1 MVTAKKSTKKTAAK
15 KPPVKNKTTVR
26 STTTKQKR
34 APRKKQAAMSSFHRA
49 ENTESFMSFK
59 VTVQTVYWLL
69 IGLLVILLAMWV
81 LKLQNDINNI
91 YDQIDESNRQSE
103 MLDQKEL
110 QITREKH
117 AQQ

>member
-1 MVTAKKSTKKTAAK
+1 MVTAKKTTKKATAK

-26 STTTKQKR
+26 ATTTKQKR
-34 APRKKQAAMSSFHRA
+34 APRKKQAAMSSFRPVK
-49 ENTESFMSFK
+49 NTETFMSFK

-81 LKLQNDINNI
+81 LKLQNDINYI
-91 YDQIDESNRQSE
+91 YDQIDESNRLSE
-103 MLDQKEL
+103 VLDQKEL
-110 QITREKH
+110 QFTKQKY